1 MHDLISFGT
10 GNGRGLV
17 MALERK
23 QRGGNQSVLFL
34 ADIERNALY
43 FLISLLH
50 WAATSSQP
58 HLPRA
63 EDALRS

>member
-1 MHDLISFGT
+1 
-10 GNGRGLV
+10 

-23 QRGGNQSVLFL
+23 KRGGNQSVLFL